1 MRSDERFNYPLGVA
15 TFVGFILVNLAF
27 WRFFFAPTHG
37 VMKLFTPMY
46 GLSIV
51 AFLLFCIICLSDIFE
66 LNNTQISLGRG
77 MLLSLASLALF
88 YLVYYGFF
96 WNFLGRF
103 GVTYLSPQ
111 SIIRAGGTGAEIW
124 NARENASTAITYLAT
139 ALIFVT
145 LVWDSGLRSWP
156 WDGVTRPVRGW
167 SRFFAV
173 SFIAAILYTVF
184 FHPHVTALFVPKQS
198 FAGVEPW
205 WEDLAMTS
213 SAFFHIGWMMMA
225 VAVLV
230 LCRNSFEDRPF
241 SLVPEGHGKAW
252 ARLALALGLAVG
264 LGFVIFY
271 LLEAVMTYYW
281 DEPFLGGNYTDD
293 PRFRHLDV
301 AEIATFAIAASY
313 LWKLYFGNWP
323 RRFPILINYAAR
335 LAIVLLLTG
344 GFWFFYYSDSLGP
357 GFVDRVPGIGNID
370 DTALCWGIMTVV
382 LLLVHDRLFAGWP
395 LRRRDP
401 THD

>member
-1 MRSDERFNYPLGVA
+1 MRNAERFNYPLGIA
-15 TFVGFILVNLAF
+15 AFACFVLVNLAL

-46 GLSIV
+46 GLSII
-51 AFLLFCIICLSDIFE
+51 AFLLSCIICLSDVFE
-66 LNNTQISLGRG
+66 MDNKLSSLGRG
-77 MLLSLASLALF
+77 ALLSLASLALF
-88 YLVYYGFF
+88 FTAYYGFF

-103 GVTYLSPQ
+103 GVTYLSPE

-139 ALIFVT
+139 ALIFVA
-145 LVWDSGLRSWP
+145 VIWDNGLRSWP
-156 WDGVTRPVRGW
+156 WSSASRQVRGW

-173 SFIAAILYTVF
+173 SFIAVLVYAIF

-205 WEDLAMTS
+205 WEGLAMTS
-213 SAFFHIGWMMMA
+213 SAFYHLGWMMMT

-230 LCRNSFEDRPF
+230 LCANSFEGRPF
-241 SLVPEGHGKAW
+241 TLFPEGNGKAW
-252 ARLALALGLAVG
+252 LRLALTLLLSVG
-264 LGFVIFY
+264 IGFVVFY
-271 LLEAVMTYYW
+271 LLQAVMTYYW

-301 AEIATFAIAASY
+301 AEIATFAIAAIY

-323 RRFPILINYAAR
+323 RRFPALANYAIR
-335 LAIVLLLTG
+335 LAIVSLLTG
-344 GFWFFYYSDSLGP
+344 GLWFFYYSDTLGP
-357 GFVDRVPGIGNID
+357 SYVDRVPGIGNID
-370 DTALCWGIMTVV
+370 DTALCWGLMTVV
-382 LLLVHDRLFAGWP
+382 TLLVHDRFFTGWP
-395 LRRRDP
+395 LRRRDLA
-401 THD
+401 HD

>member
-1 MRSDERFNYPLGVA
+1 
-15 TFVGFILVNLAF
+15 
-27 WRFFFAPTHG
+27 
-37 VMKLFTPMY
+37 
-46 GLSIV
+46 
-51 AFLLFCIICLSDIFE
+51 
-66 LNNTQISLGRG
+66 
-77 MLLSLASLALF
+77 
-88 YLVYYGFF
+88 
-96 WNFLGRF
+96 
-103 GVTYLSPQ
+103 
-111 SIIRAGGTGAEIW
+111 
-124 NARENASTAITYLAT
+124 
-139 ALIFVT
+139 
-145 LVWDSGLRSWP
+145 
-156 WDGVTRPVRGW
+156 
-167 SRFFAV
+167 
-173 SFIAAILYTVF
+173 
-184 FHPHVTALFVPKQS
+184 
-198 FAGVEPW
+198 
-205 WEDLAMTS
+205 
-213 SAFFHIGWMMMA
+213 MA

-252 ARLALALGLAVG
+252 TRLALALGLAVG

>member
-1 MRSDERFNYPLGVA
+1 MRHAERFNYPLGVA
-15 TFVGFILVNLAF
+15 AFGCFILLNLAL

-51 AFLLFCIICLSDIFE
+51 AFLLSCIICLTDVFE
-66 LNNTQISLGRG
+66 LENPTFKVRRG
-77 MLLSLASLALF
+77 LLLSLASLALF
-88 YLVYYGFF
+88 FAVYYGFF

-103 GVTYLSPQ
+103 GVTYLSPEA
-111 SIIRAGGTGAEIW
+111 IIRAGGTGAEIW

-139 ALIFVT
+139 AMIFVA
-145 LVWDSGLRSWP
+145 LVWNSGLRSWP
-156 WDGVTRPVRGW
+156 WGAAARPVRGW

-173 SFIAAILYTVF
+173 SFISLIVYAVL

-198 FAGVEPW
+198 FAGVDPW
-205 WEDLAMTS
+205 WEGMAMTS
-213 SAFFHIGWMMMA
+213 SAFYHLGWMMMA

-230 LCRNSFEDRPF
+230 LFAHSFEGRPL
-241 SLVPEGHGKAW
+241 SLVPAGNGKTGL
-252 ARLALALGLAVG
+252 RLALTLVLSVG
-264 LGFVIFY
+264 LGFLIFW
-271 LLEAVMTYYW
+271 LLEAVMTYFW

-301 AEIATFAIAASY
+301 AEIATFAIAAVY

-323 RRFPILINYAAR
+323 RRFPALVNYAVR
-335 LAIVLLLTG
+335 FVIVGLLTG

-357 GFVDRVPGIGNID
+357 RFVDRVPGIGNVD
-370 DTALCWGIMTVV
+370 DTALCWGLMTVI
-382 LLLVHDRLFAGWP
+382 LLIVHDRLFGGWP
-395 LRRRDP
+395 LRKRSLA
-401 THD
+401 HE